1 MVLPMDSRN
10 IMVGAIVV
18 IILIIAGAGTYMYT
32 QQDSAAATV
41 TLIVEYNGL
50 KEAETFEDVGMPENS
65 TVLDLLMEK
74 TDVVTEDSDYGKMVI
89 SINDI
94 AQDAGENL
102 WWTYT
107 MNGEYA
113 SAGAEAQLLSDGD
126 VVKWTLS
133 QF

>member
-1 MVLPMDSRN
+1 
-10 IMVGAIVV
+10 
-18 IILIIAGAGTYMYT
+18 
-32 QQDSAAATV
+32 
-41 TLIVEYNGL
+41 
-50 KEAETFEDVGMPENS
+50 
-65 TVLDLLMEK
+65 
-74 TDVVTEDSDYGKMVI
+74 MVI

-113 SAGAEAQLLSDGD
+113 SAGAEAQLLSEGD

>member
-1 MVLPMDSRN
+1 MDSRN

-50 KEAETFEDVGMPENS
+50 KEAETFEDVGMPEDS

-113 SAGAEAQLLSDGD
+113 SAGAEAQLLSEGD

>member
-1 MVLPMDSRN
+1 MDSRN

-50 KEAETFEDVGMPENS
+50 KEAETFEDVGMPEDS

-94 AQDAGENL
+94 AQDAGEKL

-113 SAGAEAQLLSDGD
+113 SAGAEAQLLSEGD

-133 QF
+133 

>member
-1 MVLPMDSRN
+1 MDSRN